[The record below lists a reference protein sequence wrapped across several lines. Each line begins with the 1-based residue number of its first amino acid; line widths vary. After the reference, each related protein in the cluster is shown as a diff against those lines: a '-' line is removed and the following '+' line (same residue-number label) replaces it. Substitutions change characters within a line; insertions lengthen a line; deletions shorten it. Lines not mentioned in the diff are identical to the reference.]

1 MSRDFADGPVVKT
14 PASTAGGTGSVPGWG
29 TEITHAMQHGQKR
42 KKKKCILSLFSKGA
56 INVWVLCLK
65 KV

>member
-1 MSRDFADGPVVKT
+1 MSRDFSNGPVVKT
-14 PASTAGGTGSVPGWG
+14 PASTEGGTGSVPGWG
-29 TEITHAMQHGQKR
+29 TEITHAGQHGQ
-42 KKKKCILSLFSKGA
+42 KKKKCILGLFSKGA